1 MDEVEHYFEEESF
14 VSDPFRIGL
23 GLVFIGIALICLAV
37 TIYFFIKQSDVK
49 FLVLFLL
56 IFTLFRGCFTFI
68 PDDKLLGY
76 RGVWRLFL
84 NLIPEMAYFLSFA
97 FFFATWGNWLAR
109 SREGSITTGSGVM
122 NALLD
127 FFKDLTSSLKTKEGW
142 IFILMLLSTL
152 LFTLLAFIVGA
163 NAMIV
168 NISIYFSACL
178 GVICSG
184 VAIISCSMFTALY
197 PKKFLHGLII
207 SIIPF
212 VRMILQFV
220 MAVTSERFGSSI
232 DSVSG
237 SYCAII
243 VIFELFPVVCLL
255 ILSFFLYKKIITYI
269 KFINTFI
276 LL

>member
-1 MDEVEHYFEEESF
+1 MRTV
-14 VSDPFRIGL
+14 L
-23 GLVFIGIALICLAV
+23 GLVLIGYALICIFATV
-37 TIYFFIKQSDVK
+37 FFQIKKSQVK
-49 FLVLFLL
+49 FLSASLAIYAL
-56 IFTLFRGCFTFI
+56 IRGCFMFI
-68 PDDKLLGY
+68 HDVAMTGY
-76 RGVWRLFL
+76 NGIWRLFL
-84 NLIPEMAYFLSFA
+84 NFVPEFA
-97 FFFATWGNWLAR
+97 LAFSYALFFGTWGAWL
-109 SREGSITTGSGVM
+109 SQNREGT
-122 NALLD
+122 
-127 FFKDLTSSLKTKEGW
+127 TSSNSPSSFIGTFTGFFSELKFVSQSG
-142 IFILMLLSTL
+142 IFFIASVVLTI
-152 LFTLLAFIVGA
+152 LFTFLAFIIGSTASYLNLAV
-163 NAMIV
+163 
-168 NISIYFSACL
+168 YFSACL

-255 ILSFFLYKKIITYI
+255 ILSFFLYKKISSTSN
-269 KFINTFI
+269 FTEPMLTNTDEDDY
-276 LL
+276 